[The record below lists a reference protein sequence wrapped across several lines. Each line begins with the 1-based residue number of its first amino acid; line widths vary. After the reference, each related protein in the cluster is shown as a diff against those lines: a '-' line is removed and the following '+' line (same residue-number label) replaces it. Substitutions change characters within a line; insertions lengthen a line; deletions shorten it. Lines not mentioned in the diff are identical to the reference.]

1 MFRQAIHS
9 LRMFLVFFQDIP
21 PLPRHALLPA
31 AALAVAYP
39 ALSVLLGPGEA
50 GQAFVTA
57 FLLALALRVALRF
70 ENVLRQL
77 LGQFSRRETAAMALL
92 VTLTPLVLLAS
103 VDDPLWCQR
112 SLSAY
117 YIVVGSMFVSDMLA
131 GRDDMARRFWPWQQM
146 AEHLPAMT
154 RAMVLYNLGFL
165 ILNETMIRTVAPTQ
179 WLVYWALVPALAH
192 LVLSAV
198 ILTIVHLDPK
208 DDARG

>member
-1 MFRQAIHS
+1 MLRQAFDS
-9 LRMFLVFFQDIP
+9 LRLFFGLFQDIP
-21 PLPRHALLPA
+21 PLPRNALLPA
-31 AALAVAYP
+31 AVLLIAYP
-39 ALSVLLGPGEA
+39 ALSVLLGPGES

-70 ENVLRQL
+70 ETLLRQL
-77 LGQFSRRETAAMALL
+77 LGQFSHRETAAMALL
-92 VTLTPLVLLAS
+92 VTLSPLVLLAS

-131 GRDDMARRFWPWQQM
+131 GRDDMARRFWPWPQM
-146 AEHLPAMT
+146 EAHLPAMT

-165 ILNETMIRTVAPTQ
+165 ILNETMIRAVDPSH
-179 WLVYWALVPALAH
+179 WLVYWALLPALAH

-198 ILTIVHLDPK
+198 ILAIAQMD
-208 DDARG
+208 DDARA

>member
-1 MFRQAIHS
+1 MLRQAFVS
-9 LRMFLVFFQDIP
+9 LRLFFGHLQDIP
-21 PLPRHALLPA
+21 PLPRNALLPA
-31 AALAVAYP
+31 AALLIAYP
-39 ALSVLLGPGEA
+39 ALSILLGPGEG

-70 ENVLRQL
+70 ETLLRQL
-77 LGQFSRRETAAMALL
+77 LGQFSHRETAAMALL

-103 VDDPLWCQR
+103 VGDPLWCQR

-131 GRDDMARRFWPWQQM
+131 GRSDMARRFWPLDQM
-146 AEHLPAMT
+146 EAHLPAMT

-165 ILNETMIRTVAPTQ
+165 ILNETMIRAVDPSH
-179 WLVYWALVPALAH
+179 WLVYWALLPALAH

-198 ILTIVHLDPK
+198 IMAIAQMD
-208 DDARG
+208 DDACA

>member
-1 MFRQAIHS
+1 MFRQAIDS

-21 PLPRHALLPA
+21 PLPRNALLPA
-31 AALAVAYP
+31 AVLAVAYP

-70 ENVLRQL
+70 ESVLRQL

-92 VTLTPLVLLAS
+92 VTLTPLILLAS

-131 GRDDMARRFWPWQQM
+131 GRDDMARRFWPWKQM
-146 AEHLPAMT
+146 EAHLPAMT

-165 ILNETMIRTVAPTQ
+165 ILNETMIRTLAPTQ

-198 ILTIVHLDPK
+198 ILTIVHFDPR